1 MKKKIIT
8 EITINNFCLVF
19 LADCGL
25 PANVSN
31 AEHLLYNSTLFM
43 SGVRYECVEGFT
55 LIGQPMITCQDNS
68 VWTSAM
74 FMCVGEYIIK

>member
-1 MKKKIIT
+1 M
-8 EITINNFCLVF
+8 FVLFF

-31 AEHLLYNSTLFM
+31 AKQLLYNSTLFT

-55 LIGQPMITCQDNS
+55 LIGEPLITCQDNS

-74 FMCVGEYIIK
+74 FMCVGKYIIK